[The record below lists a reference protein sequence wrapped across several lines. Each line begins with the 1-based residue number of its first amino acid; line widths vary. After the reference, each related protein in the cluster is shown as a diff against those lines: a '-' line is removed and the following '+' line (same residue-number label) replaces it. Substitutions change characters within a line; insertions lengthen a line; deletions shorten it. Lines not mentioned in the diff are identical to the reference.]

1 MAKTFRRGGFTKK
14 LILSML
20 LVGLLPLI
28 IGLAFAFFL
37 GTKEIRE
44 VNGVHFQALAV
55 ETARRVDLVLADQQS
70 NNQGIAKFPEIIQ
83 ELEQLR
89 DQVGD
94 ESPALLQARL
104 AKEEAAWISP
114 DSKFPTTIRENR
126 LSNILTRS
134 VLGGNRGF
142 TSTTAM
148 VARSATRA
156 LFVTDALGRVVAT
169 TNSKV
174 SYLHKETDWWKGAF
188 HQGVGKSYIGNLV
201 FDDRLQAYM
210 FSISVPVMDSLQYQA
225 IGVLHR
231 VYDAKEFF
239 APAIDL
245 IRFGKTGH
253 VMLIDSEGRVLS
265 CPILPTGEHIA
276 DRQLI
281 PFVTSLEPGWVLAPS
296 DGHGGTSH
304 SIIGFSALPTMTRV
318 MMDST
323 NTAWHLFV
331 WQSSEELFAPVYHL
345 RNWIITFGAISFGL
359 LLILGIIVSKRVV
372 RPIRILQSAAKRI
385 ANRELMEPIV
395 IKTGDEIEDLAEE
408 LNQMN
413 AQLQASISG
422 LVTEVETKTREVE
435 FLRES
440 TTQILDGIPDP
451 VIMVDEHLDV
461 QYMNLAFQHAVGLTN
476 DRSDTQNL
484 VQLIS
489 PNSQEHQQLSQ
500 QVRSLLGHSPT
511 GTAGDGGKES
521 TPSKQLNDPLLHH
534 HTKSPAANDTLLTID
549 NRIFRYNGFRIPS
562 RPGENPTCGLVLRD
576 ATDEQRLQD
585 ALINSEKS
593 TSLEILCSGIG
604 HELNNPLVGV
614 IGLAEAIQTEEDGN
628 TTKDHA
634 KAIVQQG
641 QRMAKVIRDLTGQ
654 VRDQDKAAPI
664 ALDLNEQLDLIVD
677 YMHVQ
682 EEYPHVTIQK
692 EYHDLPTLY
701 GLAEEM
707 RLVLYHVIKNAIQ
720 GMHEKGRLTLGTQTI
735 HGGAIEIR
743 IDDTGAGIPPN
754 LLPKVF
760 DPFFTT
766 KSMGE
771 GSGLGLTIVQ
781 RIVKKYRGRVEIDS
795 QEGEGT
801 QCRIIFPSEVPS
813 PV

>member
-1 MAKTFRRGGFTKK
+1 MAKTSRRGGFTKK

-44 VNGVHFQALAV
+44 VNGVNFQALAV

-83 ELEQLR
+83 ELEHIR
-89 DQVGD
+89 DQVED
-94 ESPALLQARL
+94 ESPALIHARL
-104 AKEEAAWISP
+104 AKEEADWISP
-114 DSKFPTTIRENR
+114 DSEFPTTIRENR

-156 LFVTDALGRVVAT
+156 LFVTDVLGRVVAT

-174 SYLHKETDWWKGAF
+174 SYLHTETDWWKGAF
-188 HQGVGKSYIGNLV
+188 HQGVGKPYIGNLV

-245 IRFGKTGH
+245 IRFGETGH

-281 PFVTSLEPGWVLAPS
+281 PLVTPLESGWVLAPS

-413 AQLQASISG
+413 AQLQAAISG
-422 LVTEVETKTREVE
+422 LVTEVETKTQEVE
-435 FLRES
+435 YLRES

-451 VIMVDEHLDV
+451 VIMVDEHLEV
-461 QYMNLAFQHAVGLTN
+461 QYMNLAFKHAVGLTN

-484 VQLIS
+484 AQLIS

-511 GTAGDGGKES
+511 GTSGDGGKES
-521 TPSKQLNDPLLHH
+521 TPSKQLNDPLLQH
-534 HTKSPAANDTLLTID
+534 HTKSPSANDTLLTID

-562 RPGENPTCGLVLRD
+562 RPGENSTCGLVLRD

-593 TSLEILCSGIG
+593 TSLEVLCSGIG

-614 IGLAEAIQTEEDGN
+614 IGLAEAIQTEEDVN
-628 TTKDHA
+628 KTKDHA
-634 KAIVQQG
+634 KAILQQG

-654 VRDQDKAAPI
+654 DRGQDKAAPI

-682 EEYPHVTIQK
+682 GEYPHVTIQK
-692 EYHDLPTLY
+692 EYHDLPTFY

-707 RLVLYHVIKNAIQ
+707 RLVLYHVVKNAIQ
-720 GMHEKGRLTLGTQTI
+720 GMHGKGRLTLGTQTI

-766 KSMGE
+766 KLMGE

-781 RIVKKYRGRVEIDS
+781 RIVKKYGGRVELTS

-801 QCRIIFPSEVPS
+801 QCRIILPGENLRKS
-813 PV
+813 

>member
-1 MAKTFRRGGFTKK
+1 MAKTSRRGGFTKK

-28 IGLAFAFFL
+28 IGLSFAFFM
-37 GTKEIRE
+37 GMQEIRE
-44 VNGVHFQALAV
+44 VNGVHFQALAI

-83 ELEQLR
+83 ELEKLR

-188 HQGVGKSYIGNLV
+188 HQGVGKPYIGNLV
-201 FDDRLQAYM
+201 FDERLQAYM

-225 IGVLHR
+225 TGVLHR

-239 APAIDL
+239 APAIDR

-253 VMLIDSEGRVLS
+253 VMLIDSEGHVVS
-265 CPILPTGEHIA
+265 CPILHTGEQIA

-281 PFVTSLEPGWVLAPS
+281 PLVTPLEPGWVLGPS

-345 RNWIITFGAISFGL
+345 RNWIIAFGVMSFVL
-359 LLILGIIVSKRVV
+359 LLLLGILVSRQVV
-372 RPIRILQSAAKRI
+372 RPLRRLQDAAKRI
-385 ANRELMEPIV
+385 ANRELTEPIV

-461 QYMNLAFQHAVGLTN
+461 QYMNLAFKHAVGLTN

-484 VQLIS
+484 LQLIS

-500 QVRSLLGHSPT
+500 QVRSLLDHSPT
-511 GTAGDGGKES
+511 GISGNGGGAS
-521 TPSKQLNDPLLHH
+521 IPSGQLNDPLLQHD
-534 HTKSPAANDTLLTID
+534 TDFPSANDQLLTID
-549 NRIFRYNGFRIPS
+549 HRIFRYNGFRIPS

-614 IGLAEAIQTEEDGN
+614 IGLAEAIQVEEDGN
-628 TTKDHA
+628 TTKDYA

-701 GLAEEM
+701 GLAEEV

-720 GMHEKGRLTLGTQTI
+720 GMNEKGRLTLGTQTI